1 VVILVKPVSLRGSGA
16 ESGAAAVEFALVCVL
31 LVMLVVGMVEI
42 GRLYAAQLS
51 VTHAAREG
59 ARAAAVGHFDAA
71 YVKQQAVPLNP
82 AFVTVGQSQGVDPS
96 GDEYVQV
103 TVSYPISIALVDNNW
118 TRTAQVIHLSS
129 SARMRAE
136 Y

>member
-1 VVILVKPVSLRGSGA
+1 
-16 ESGAAAVEFALVCVL
+16 VEFALVCVL

-51 VTHAAREG
+51 VSHAAREG
-59 ARAAAVGHFDAA
+59 ARAAAVGNFDVG
-71 YVKQQAVPLNP
+71 YVKQQAMPLNP
-82 AFVTVGQSQGVDPS
+82 AFVGVGQSQGTDPG
-96 GDEYVQV
+96 GDAYVQV
-103 TVSYPISIALVDNNW
+103 TVSYPVTIALLDASWV
-118 TRTAQVIHLSS
+118 RTARTIQLSS

>member
-1 VVILVKPVSLRGSGA
+1 MKLRFPQRFGSDR
-16 ESGAAAVEFALVCVL
+16 GAAAVEFALVCIL
-31 LVMLVVGMVEI
+31 LLMLMVGMVEI

-59 ARAAAVGHFDAA
+59 ARAAAVGRFDAA
-71 YVKQQAVPLNP
+71 YVKAQAMPLDP
-82 AFVTVGQSQGVDPS
+82 ALLVVDQTQAQDAN

-103 TVSYPISIALVDNNW
+103 TVSYPLSIALVDNEW
-118 TRTAQVIHLSS
+118 TRTAQTIQLSS

-136 Y
+136 F

>member
-1 VVILVKPVSLRGSGA
+1 VKPASFGEVGTDR
-16 ESGAAAVEFALVCVL
+16 GAAAVEFALVCIL

-71 YVKQQAVPLNP
+71 YVKQQATPLNP

-103 TVSYPISIALVDNNW
+103 TVSYPITVALVNNNW
-118 TRTAQVIHLSS
+118 SRTARVIQLSS

-136 Y
+136 F